1 MNWLDRF
8 RKKSGGPK
16 TPAQQAREDGE
27 PRVQVYDVPTGT
39 LSTIPARELGP
50 GMVRV
55 TMNGV
60 EGDCW
65 VRPDQLQQS
74 PYQHPPF
81 DEEVRTHLHQIKD
94 ALDEVHLMSLEEWED
109 GFRRDRNAER
119 EIAIWLHIAEVYAR
133 LTEGKS
139 LTSGERQDVF
149 RILLS
154 CANNPRER
162 VLATAGVQ
170 VLSRPEAEA
179 VMAGFY
185 GIGPGGE
192 IA

>member
-8 RKKSGGPK
+8 RKKVGGPK
-16 TPAQQAREDGE
+16 LPSQQARVNDE

-39 LSTIPARELGP
+39 LSTIPARELAP

-55 TMNGV
+55 TINGV

-81 DEEVRTHLHQIKD
+81 DEEARAYLHQIKD
-94 ALDEVHLMSLEEWED
+94 ALDEVHPMSLEEWED

-119 EIAIWLHIAEVYAR
+119 EIAIWLHIAQVYVR
-133 LTEGKS
+133 LTKDKS
-139 LTSGERQDVF
+139 VAPGERQDVF
-149 RILLS
+149 RILLA

-162 VLATAGVQ
+162 VLAMAGVQ

-179 VMAGFY
+179 VMEEFY
-185 GIGPGGE
+185 GIGPGEGTP
-192 IA
+192 